1 MNSMA
6 DAVANG
12 VAAEHAP
19 GAAHSWSDA
28 DASRSRELSRART
41 IHAALERLGLLDA
54 GDARVGGDLRLALA
68 GADDREGSTPAASA
82 AALGALCALLEHGPW
97 RSILVLLVGP
107 NCAGAE
113 AETFAPAVA
122 ATATAPALLVRYARR
137 AYEEVE
143 PPFFP
148 HAAFAFQ
155 AGFWGYDTW
164 RPAVARLCREA
175 VPLVFTSY
183 NAAEAE
189 DDADALDG
197 WALGGLWR
205 WRPEPNPWRSLARE
219 PRAAELPR
227 ALYENACVACY
238 GGEAEAEAG

>member
-1 MNSMA
+1 ML
-6 DAVANG
+6 
-12 VAAEHAP
+12 E
-19 GAAHSWSDA
+19 
-28 DASRSRELSRART
+28 SRSR
-41 IHAALERLGLLDA
+41 
-54 GDARVGGDLRLALA
+54 
-68 GADDREGSTPAASA
+68 
-82 AALGALCALLEHGPW
+82 LCQC
-97 RSILVLLVGP
+97 SVLVLLVGP

-137 AYEEVE
+137 AYEDVE

-197 WALGGLWR
+197 WALGGRWR

-227 ALYENACVACY
+227 ALHENACVACY
-238 GGEAEAEAG
+238 GGEAPANV

>member
-6 DAVANG
+6 DAIANG

-19 GAAHSWSDA
+19 VAAHSWPDA
-28 DASRSRELSRART
+28 DAARSRELSRART

-54 GDARVGGDLRLALA
+54 GDARVGGDLRLALV

-82 AALGALCALLEHGPW
+82 AALGALAALLEHGPW

-137 AYEEVE
+137 AYEDVE

-164 RPAVARLCREA
+164 RPASRSSRATAGRSAAAGAGAPSPTRGARSRASRAPPSCRARCTRTRAWRATA
-175 VPLVFTSY
+175 VRRRRRRVSC
-183 NAAEAE
+183 
-189 DDADALDG
+189 G
-197 WALGGLWR
+197 VV
-205 WRPEPNPWRSLARE
+205 SQI
-219 PRAAELPR
+219 
-227 ALYENACVACY
+227 
-238 GGEAEAEAG
+238 